1 MKNGCD
7 LRLCAGESSWE
18 HPFDEDYRDL
28 AERVRGAVSA
38 ASGAPAPKEKD
49 VVEMAGYLGIDP
61 ATEPRLLWIASQA
74 SVAPLPEGWAE
85 LEDDQ
90 GGVYYY
96 DAVADA
102 STRRGSRRPSINIL
116 VFILYSTGE
125 IFLVFLFRGGKP
137 ASCELLF
144 FQVRQDRQE
153 CAW

>member
-7 LRLCAGESSWE
+7 VRLCAGESSWE

-28 AERVRGAVSA
+28 AKRVRGAVSA
-38 ASGAPAPKEKD
+38 AHGAP
-49 VVEMAGYLGIDP
+49 AGYLGIDP

-90 GGVYYY
+90 GEVYYY
-96 DAVADA
+96 DTVADA
-102 STRRGSRRPSINIL
+102 STRRGTDVHPSPL

-125 IFLVFLFRGGKP
+125 FFLVFFKGRKT
-137 ASCELLF
+137 CE
-144 FQVRQDRQE
+144 V
-153 CAW
+153 